1 MSTGAD
7 LPRVSVVMAVHN
19 VLPYVEESIRSILAQ
34 SLADFEFVIGDDGSS
49 DGTSEILRALA
60 EEDERIRL
68 LRRER
73 ASGLVGSANWVVGES
88 RAPLV
93 ARMDADDLS
102 HPDRLARQVELLDRE
117 LDAQLVGFLC
127 DGIEESGRRV
137 RSADWWRL
145 SGRSP
150 FSPFPHSSI
159 MFRRSAFASVGGYR
173 PEAEYWEDLD
183 LYFRIA
189 ERGRILVIPDVLTSV
204 RFTAISTRLTNDAE
218 RVDEAV
224 DLMYRSVEDYMN
236 CGIYPRRFPPASG
249 PQTRLQPETYF
260 GRGSVQVWAGHRP
273 RIFKRLLRRADLR
286 LDLVS
291 IAVLGWSLWA
301 TLNVASLRL
310 FLRGVMRLQR
320 VGLARRLQ
328 RRTYVEWNPADAR
341 SRHRSVGWLPS
352 GRSLAPE
359 TSR

>member
-1 MSTGAD
+1 
-7 LPRVSVVMAVHN
+7 MAVHN
-19 VLPYVEESIRSILAQ
+19 VLPYVEESVRSILAQ
-34 SLADFEFVIGDDGSS
+34 SLADFEFIIGDDGSN

-60 EEDERIRL
+60 GEDERIRL
-68 LRRER
+68 FRRER
-73 ASGLVGSANWVVGES
+73 ASGLVRSANWVVGES

-117 LDAQLVGFLC
+117 PDAQLVGFLC

-150 FSPFPHSSI
+150 FAPFPHSSI
-159 MFRRSAFASVGGYR
+159 MYRRSAFTSVGGYR

-204 RFTAISTRLTNDAE
+204 RFTAISTRLVNQAE

-236 CGIYPRRFPPASG
+236 GGIYPRRFPPASG
-249 PQTRLQPETYF
+249 PHSNLRPETYF
-260 GRGSVQVWAGHRP
+260 GRGSVQVWAGHP
-273 RIFKRLLRRADLR
+273 PGIFKRLLRRADLR
-286 LDLVS
+286 LDLKS

-301 TLNVASLRL
+301 TLNAASLRL
-310 FLRGVMRLQR
+310 FLRGLMRIR
-320 VGLARRLQ
+320 RIGLARRLRKQ
-328 RRTYVEWNPADAR
+328 PYVEWNPADAR
-341 SRHRSVGWLPS
+341 SRFQKTGALLS
-352 GRSLAPE
+352 GRTLAPE
-359 TSR
+359 IQR